1 MMLIGL
7 LILLACGALAADLV
21 IESTDNVSMTAFTYG
36 FTGFTAGE
44 LFVIGA
50 VVGILFAV
58 GCALFAAGIGRR
70 AERRRERRTMVTDS
84 EEAENLRAENARL
97 ENELLAERTDG
108 RSYPSEP
115 ATADTYDSDTTRT
128 GGRHRLFG

>member
-1 MMLIGL
+1 MLLIGFL
-7 LILLACGALAADLV
+7 LMLACGALAADLV
-21 IESTDNVSMTAFTYG
+21 IESTNNVQMTAFTYG

-58 GCALFAAGIGRR
+58 GCALLAAGIGRR
-70 AERRRERRTMVTDS
+70 AERRRERRMLAADG
-84 EEAENLRAENARL
+84 EAAESLRAENARL
-97 ENELLAERTDG
+97 ENELLAERTDN

-115 ATADTYDSDTTRT
+115 ATADTTDTTST

>member
-1 MMLIGL
+1 MLLIGL
-7 LILLACGALAADLV
+7 LLMLACGALAADLV
-21 IESTDNVSMTAFTYG
+21 IESTDNVPMTAFTYG

-58 GCALFAAGIGRR
+58 GCALLAAGIGRR
-70 AERRRERRTMVTDS
+70 AERRRERRMLAAGG
-84 EEAENLRAENARL
+84 EEAESLRAENARL
-97 ENELLAERTDG
+97 ENELLAERTDD

-115 ATADTYDSDTTRT
+115 VTADSDSTTT

>member
-1 MMLIGL
+1 MLLIGL
-7 LILLACGALAADLV
+7 LLMLACGALAADLV
-21 IESTDNVSMTAFTYG
+21 IESTDNVNMTAFTYG

-58 GCALFAAGIGRR
+58 GCALLAAGIGRR
-70 AERRRERRTMVTDS
+70 AERRRERRALATDS
-84 EEAENLRAENARL
+84 AEAECLRAENARL
-97 ENELLAERTDG
+97 ENELYAERTDG
-108 RSYPSEP
+108 RSYPTEP
-115 ATADTYDSDTTRT
+115 DTSDTTSGTTTT

>member
-1 MMLIGL
+1 MLLIGL
-7 LILLACGALAADLV
+7 LLMLACGALAADLV

-58 GCALFAAGIGRR
+58 GCALLAAGIGRR
-70 AERRRERRTMVTDS
+70 AERRRERRAMVTDS
-84 EEAENLRAENARL
+84 AEAESLRAENARL
-97 ENELLAERTDG
+97 ENELYAERTDG

-115 ATADTYDSDTTRT
+115 ATADTTTDTTTT

>member
-21 IESTDNVSMTAFTYG
+21 IESTDNVNMTAFGYSFSG
-36 FTGFTAGE
+36 FNGGE
-44 LFVIGA
+44 LFLVGA
-50 VVGILFAV
+50 IVGILFAV
-58 GCALFAAGIGRR
+58 SCALIAAGIGRGR
-70 AERRRERRTMVTDS
+70 ERRRERRVIAADG
-84 EEAENLRAENARL
+84 EAAENLRAENARL
-97 ENELLAERTDG
+97 ESQLLAERSDD

-115 ATADTYDSDTTRT
+115 VTSDTSDTTTT

>member
-21 IESTDNVSMTAFTYG
+21 VESNDNVSMTAFTYG

-50 VVGILFAV
+50 IVGVLFAL
-58 GCALFAAGIGRR
+58 GCALFAAGVGRR
-70 AERRRERRTMVTDS
+70 AERRRERRMVAAES
-84 EEAENLRAENARL
+84 EEAESLRAENARL
-97 ENELLAERTDG
+97 ENELLAERSDD
-108 RSYPSEP
+108 RSYPTEP
-115 ATADTYDSDTTRT
+115 ATADTSATTRT